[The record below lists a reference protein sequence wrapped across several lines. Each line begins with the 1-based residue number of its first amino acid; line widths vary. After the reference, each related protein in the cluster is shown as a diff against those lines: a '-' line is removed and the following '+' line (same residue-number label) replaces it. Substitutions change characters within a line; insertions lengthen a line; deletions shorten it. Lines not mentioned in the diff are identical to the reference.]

1 MGLSRLRGDVHEFLI
16 GLARD
21 ARRILEGLVREKSM
35 WESILK
41 VIDWFVPEAAKR
53 ERSELGLAR
62 NFVFT
67 HLFGPLMAQS
77 ICVFLYLSD
86 PRPNWVVWTLM
97 GAIWSFWALPFV
109 LRATRNLQLVALM
122 SIQMLAFASLFGS
135 FHYGGV
141 SSPLLPWLLVS
152 LLLGFFYLGE
162 RPLLLLGL
170 FAADL
175 GLFYG
180 AFALNGGA
188 FDERVPL
195 EKLMNVGWISIF
207 SATIYMSWMAVY
219 YVSTIALRSDLEKEA
234 ERHRATAIRL
244 RQAKEQAE
252 RANLSRSIFLAKMSH
267 EFRTPLNAVIGYSEL
282 LLEHGQDT
290 GAAPQKMQD
299 VSRINAAGR
308 HLLALVTDVLDLS
321 RIESNAVELS
331 LAAFPLKT
339 FVEDVAATAEPLVRQ
354 NGSRLIVKVAANAG
368 EITCDETKL
377 RQILLNLLSNAAKFT
392 SEGEITISAR
402 RDEKPGGDWVELRV
416 EDTGIGIAQ
425 EDLPKLFQDF
435 GQVSASTSAQYGGT
449 GLGLAV
455 SQKLCAL
462 MGGGISVTSEVGH
475 GSTFAVRLP
484 AVVTVEEPAREG
496 PEPLAA

>member
-1 MGLSRLRGDVHEFLI
+1 
-16 GLARD
+16 
-21 ARRILEGLVREKSM
+21 M
-35 WESILK
+35 WDSILK
-41 VIDWFVPEAAKR
+41 LIDWFVPEAAKR

-77 ICVFLYLSD
+77 ICVFLYLTD
-86 PRPNWVVWTLM
+86 PKPDAIVWTLI
-97 GAIWSFWALPFV
+97 AVIWAFWTLPFV
-109 LRATRNLQLVALM
+109 LKATKNLQLVAFA
-122 SIQMLAFASLFGS
+122 SVQMLAFASLFGS

-141 SSPLLPWLLVS
+141 SSPLLPWLLVA
-152 LLLGFFYLGE
+152 LLLGFFYLGH
-162 RPLLLLGL
+162 RPWLVLGM

-175 GLFYG
+175 GAFYL
-180 AFALNGGA
+180 AFAINGG

-195 EKLMNVGWISIF
+195 EQLMNVGWISIF
-207 SATIYMSWMAVY
+207 SATVYMSWMAVY

-290 GAAPQKMQD
+290 GADDQKLQD
-299 VSRINAAGR
+299 LGRINAAGQ

-321 RIESNAVELS
+321 RIETNAVELS
-331 LAAFPLKT
+331 LET
-339 FVEDVAATAEPLVRQ
+339 FELQPFIEDVAVTAQPLITQ
-354 NGSRLIVKVAANAG
+354 NGNKLVIKAQGQLG
-368 EITCDETKL
+368 EVTSDQTKL
-377 RQILLNLLSNAAKFT
+377 RQIVLNLLSNAAKFT
-392 SEGEITISAR
+392 ADGEVTIVAP
-402 RDEKPGGDWVELRV
+402 RDEKPGGDWIEIRV
-416 EDTGIGIAQ
+416 EDTGIGIA
-425 EDLPKLFQDF
+425 EDDIPKLFQDF
-435 GQVSASTSAQYGGT
+435 GQVSASTSSKYGGT

-475 GSTFAVRLP
+475 GSSFVVRLP
-484 AVVTVEEPAREG
+484 AAATVDESSGDEPES
-496 PEPLAA
+496 LAA